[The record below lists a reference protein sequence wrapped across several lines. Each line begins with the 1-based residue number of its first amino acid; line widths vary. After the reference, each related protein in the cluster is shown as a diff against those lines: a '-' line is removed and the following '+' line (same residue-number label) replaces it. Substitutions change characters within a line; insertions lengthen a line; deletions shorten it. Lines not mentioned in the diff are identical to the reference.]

1 MDCKLFQMDHNDI
14 SCGNFDIVSSSEICN
29 GSMVSIITSTSSDQ
43 GYFQPYPDWQS
54 VRIGM
59 KLTRYA
65 RFEELD
71 EILPLLQARD
81 INLEILGWAF
91 PNSKIAFYDQEL
103 DLHNGRV
110 MSWAGRDQ
118 LGGVRTGSSDV
129 ISVVSDSSSVN
140 RLNHNQTKSR
150 LRSRHSVSFILCRV
164 K

>member
-1 MDCKLFQMDHNDI
+1 
-14 SCGNFDIVSSSEICN
+14 
-29 GSMVSIITSTSSDQ
+29 
-43 GYFQPYPDWQS
+43 
-54 VRIGM
+54 M

-65 RFEELD
+65 RFEELI